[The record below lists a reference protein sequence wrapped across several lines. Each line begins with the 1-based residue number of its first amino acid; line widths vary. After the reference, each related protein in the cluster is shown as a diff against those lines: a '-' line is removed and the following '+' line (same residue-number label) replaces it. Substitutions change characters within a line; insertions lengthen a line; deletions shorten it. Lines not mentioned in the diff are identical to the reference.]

1 MRMYFQ
7 TERVARRFV
16 ERSEAVS
23 GLLCWHQQYR
33 NGWRV
38 NVTNILNIN
47 LPHCYQC
54 DRQESYLF
62 PDGQGGRC
70 TRVEPE

>member
-7 TERVARRFV
+7 TESVARRFA

-33 NGWRV
+33 NGWQV
-38 NVTNILNIN
+38 NVTNIPTAAYSAMHPGH
-47 LPHCYQC
+47 LPVLQVRPC
-54 DRQESYLF
+54 
-62 PDGQGGRC
+62 PA
-70 TRVEPE
+70 